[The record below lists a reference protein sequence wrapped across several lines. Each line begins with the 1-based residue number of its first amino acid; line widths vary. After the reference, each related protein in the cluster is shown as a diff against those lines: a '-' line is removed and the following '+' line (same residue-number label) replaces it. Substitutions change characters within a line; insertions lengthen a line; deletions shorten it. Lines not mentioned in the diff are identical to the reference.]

1 MTTAHSSIL
10 APEGEKMLRA
20 IEKMHSLE
28 QFLFLNA
35 QVSSELRSIG
45 RKPFVINNIPDNE
58 QQQEK
63 KGSSWSSR

>member
-1 MTTAHSSIL
+1 M
-10 APEGEKMLRA
+10 RA